1 MCFAFILIE
10 LTDMIRTTTCLREE
24 LLLKKKSG
32 LCKSLIIGGVAVI
45 GVAAVLSK
53 KEWRDQLCREARN
66 IKDASTETFV
76 FIRENREEIIDQVR
90 VTANEVS
97 TIISDLSADFRKL
110 SETANHIK
118 LTSKEAIESAKDAAS
133 EVKYLKIHQDEE

>member
-1 MCFAFILIE
+1 MSKGGIV
-10 LTDMIRTTTCLREE
+10 
-24 LLLKKKSG
+24 LKKKSG
-32 LCKSLIIGGVAVI
+32 LCKSLLIGGIAVI

-66 IKDASTETFV
+66 MKDTTTETLG
-76 FIRENREEIIDQVR
+76 FIRDNREEIMDQVK

-97 TIISDLSADFRKL
+97 GIISDLSADFRKL

-133 EVKYLKIHQDEE
+133 EVKYLKINQDEE